1 MSSEKVK
8 LRDLIGYEAETY
20 LSQEEVDLIRN
31 TFKYNPQLIK
41 VLRKVLIPT
50 IHDLELPIEEI
61 GKDAWMMGLDF
72 QSMQEG
78 EIKSIVLG
86 RQEGIKFV
94 IGGLISLKNIA
105 SQEEESEQDKKL
117 RDEKNS
123 TK

>member
-8 LRDLIGYEAETY
+8 LRDLLGYEAETY

-31 TFKYNPQLIK
+31 VFKYNPQLIK

-50 IHDLELPIEEI
+50 IHDLELPIEEL

-72 QSMQEG
+72 QSMQES

-117 RDEKNS
+117 RDAKNS

>member
-8 LRDLIGYEAETY
+8 LRDLLGYEADTY

-117 RDEKNS
+117 RDAKNS